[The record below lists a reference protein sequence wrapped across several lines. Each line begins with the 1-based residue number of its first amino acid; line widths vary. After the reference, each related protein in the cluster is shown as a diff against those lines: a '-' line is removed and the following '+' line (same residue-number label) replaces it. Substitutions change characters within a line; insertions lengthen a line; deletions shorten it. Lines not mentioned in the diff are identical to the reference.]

1 MKILEFGSLNLIP
14 PSSLQ
19 LYKSNPNHGE
29 RGEQNS
35 NVMLPN
41 WKLILEIE
49 VSVDLEPEVGR
60 IEKELHHMI
69 WL

>member
-1 MKILEFGSLNLIP
+1 MKIPEFSSLNLIP

-19 LYKSNPNHGE
+19 LYKSKPNHGE
-29 RGEQNS
+29 RGEHNS

-49 VSVDLEPEVGR
+49 VSVDLEPEARR
-60 IEKELHHMI
+60 IEKEPHHMI